1 MHQTNNQPI
10 NQSINQ
16 SMRFAFFM
24 SFSKRLVHGACRG
37 STHLNFSRSHPQ
49 VIGDMESMS
58 SSAKKPFLDANFYT
72 APPQTAPPAQPTRPS
87 TITCA
92 NKLHSAAVNNPS
104 GEATVLVM
112 TAIESS
118 FLSCACRGIP
128 GFSHAD
134 TAPLLVA
141 CEILTAIEGPMWN
154 EIR

>member
-1 MHQTNNQPI
+1 
-10 NQSINQ
+10 
-16 SMRFAFFM
+16 
-24 SFSKRLVHGACRG
+24 
-37 STHLNFSRSHPQ
+37 
-49 VIGDMESMS
+49 MESMS
-58 SSAKKPFLDANFYT
+58 SSAKEPFLDANFYT
-72 APPQTAPPAQPTRPS
+72 APPQTASPAQPTRPS

-92 NKLHSAAVNNPS
+92 NKLHSAAVNSPS